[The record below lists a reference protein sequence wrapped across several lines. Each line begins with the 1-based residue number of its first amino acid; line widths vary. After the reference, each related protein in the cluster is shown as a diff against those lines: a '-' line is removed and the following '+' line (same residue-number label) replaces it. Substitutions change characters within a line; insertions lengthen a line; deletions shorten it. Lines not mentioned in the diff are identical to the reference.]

1 LPQRGT
7 LCREPASIGRTAL
20 PPCTRTEGAG
30 QLNVPVIPCHTS
42 QAKECLTVVL
52 GESITDDP
60 SEVGNPRWLP
70 LQNAVSSALF
80 GGQSFRPP
88 RRRHNPSASVQFV
101 RPARCPGPNVVSHG
115 CRGMTGEV
123 TLSKFGRNAL
133 GILSLLVGFATAPAG
148 AQNLDAGK
156 SPAQIFADTC
166 SACHRRAQELK
177 KPSAS
182 FLRSHYTT
190 SQAEAA
196 SLAGYLA
203 GIPGD
208 PRGSQQR
215 KQSGSATPT
224 ETRPAR
230 RQEQSKDQPKE
241 QSREQ
246 PRSTQGPAESKG
258 RRSRNVEEREK
269 GAAPAAA
276 APVTTATPAPATAP
290 AVQAPAAEPQPQT
303 TTAPAPPAR
312 PPLEPL
318 EE

>member
-1 LPQRGT
+1 MDSQCSTYLLLSRQRKTAALPQRGT

-215 KQSGSATPT
+215 KQSGSATPHRDAAGT
-224 ETRPAR
+224 SSGAIERSAERAVAR
-230 RQEQSKDQPKE
+230 
-241 QSREQ
+241 
-246 PRSTQGPAESKG
+246 
-258 RRSRNVEEREK
+258 
-269 GAAPAAA
+269 
-276 APVTTATPAPATAP
+276 TA
-290 AVQAPAAEPQPQT
+290 
-303 TTAPAPPAR
+303 
-312 PPLEPL
+312 
-318 EE
+318 

>member
-1 LPQRGT
+1 MQNIL
-7 LCREPASIGRTAL
+7 
-20 PPCTRTEGAG
+20 GAG
-30 QLNVPVIPCHTS
+30 PLAEPVAPTATPPTQS
-42 QAKECLTVVL
+42 L
-52 GESITDDP
+52 GI
-60 SEVGNPRWLP
+60 R
-70 LQNAVSSALF
+70 
-80 GGQSFRPP
+80 
-88 RRRHNPSASVQFV
+88 VQFV
-101 RPARCPGPNVVSHG
+101 GLHDVPGPNLILTG
-115 CRGMTGEV
+115 DRGMTGEV
-123 TLSKFGRNAL
+123 TLSKFGRSAL
-133 GILSLLVGFATAPAG
+133 GILGLLLGFATAPAG

-203 GIPGD
+203 GIAGD

-215 KQSGSATPT
+215 KQSGSASPT
-224 ETRPAR
+224 EARPTR

-246 PRSTQGPAESKG
+246 PRSTQGPAENRG

-269 GAAPAAA
+269 GATPAAA

-290 AVQAPAAEPQPQT
+290 AVQAPPAEAPPQAAA
-303 TTAPAPPAR
+303 APAPPAR
-312 PPLEPL
+312 PPLEPF

>member
-1 LPQRGT
+1 
-7 LCREPASIGRTAL
+7 
-20 PPCTRTEGAG
+20 
-30 QLNVPVIPCHTS
+30 
-42 QAKECLTVVL
+42 
-52 GESITDDP
+52 
-60 SEVGNPRWLP
+60 
-70 LQNAVSSALF
+70 
-80 GGQSFRPP
+80 
-88 RRRHNPSASVQFV
+88 
-101 RPARCPGPNVVSHG
+101 
-115 CRGMTGEV
+115 MTGEV
-123 TLSKFGRNAL
+123 TLSKFGRSAL
-133 GILSLLVGFATAPAG
+133 GILGLLLGFATAPAG

-215 KQSGSATPT
+215 KQSGGATPT
-224 ETRPAR
+224 ETRPTR
-230 RQEQSKDQPKE
+230 RQEQSPKE

-269 GAAPAAA
+269 GAAPAPA

-290 AVQAPAAEPQPQT
+290 AVQAPPAEAPPQAAA
-303 TTAPAPPAR
+303 APVSPAR
-312 PPLEPL
+312 PPLEPF

>member
-1 LPQRGT
+1 
-7 LCREPASIGRTAL
+7 
-20 PPCTRTEGAG
+20 
-30 QLNVPVIPCHTS
+30 
-42 QAKECLTVVL
+42 
-52 GESITDDP
+52 
-60 SEVGNPRWLP
+60 
-70 LQNAVSSALF
+70 
-80 GGQSFRPP
+80 
-88 RRRHNPSASVQFV
+88 
-101 RPARCPGPNVVSHG
+101 
-115 CRGMTGEV
+115 
-123 TLSKFGRNAL
+123 LSKVRSIAL
-133 GILSLLVGFATAPAG
+133 GIFGVLAGFLTIPAD

-215 KQSGSATPT
+215 KQSGSATPS
-224 ETRPAR
+224 ETRPTR
-230 RQEQSKDQPKE
+230 RQEQSPKE

-246 PRSTQGPAESKG
+246 PRSTQGPAENRG
-258 RRSRNVEEREK
+258 RRSRNVEDREK
-269 GAAPAAA
+269 GAAPAPA

-290 AVQAPAAEPQPQT
+290 AVQAPPAEPPPQAT
-303 TTAPAPPAR
+303 AAPAPPAR
-312 PPLEPL
+312 PPLDPF